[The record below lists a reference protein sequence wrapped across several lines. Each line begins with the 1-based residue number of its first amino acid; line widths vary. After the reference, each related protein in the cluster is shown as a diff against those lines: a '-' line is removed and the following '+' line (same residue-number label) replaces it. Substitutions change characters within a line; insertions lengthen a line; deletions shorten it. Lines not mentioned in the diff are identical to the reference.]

1 MSLEKEGS
9 GELYVKDRRILKM
22 SGVNNIESLDEDY
35 VSLSTDG
42 GRVVIEGKGLRVE
55 SLDKESGEI
64 EIGGSICGVFFS
76 EKKSKEG
83 FFRRIFK

>member
-9 GELYVKDRRILKM
+9 GELYVKDRRVLRM

-42 GRVVIEGKGLRVE
+42 GRVMIEGKGLHVD
-55 SLDKESGEI
+55 SLNKESGEI

-83 FFRRIFK
+83 FFKRIFK